1 MKATTHLNITP
12 HSDRPPA
19 TNYLYKPAK
28 PIPEGYV
35 TLEEFMTNLLREVRS
50 RYEKKDNNH

>member
-1 MKATTHLNITP
+1 MKATTNHNITP
-12 HSDRPPA
+12 HSGMPA
-19 TNYLYKPAK
+19 TNRLHKLSK